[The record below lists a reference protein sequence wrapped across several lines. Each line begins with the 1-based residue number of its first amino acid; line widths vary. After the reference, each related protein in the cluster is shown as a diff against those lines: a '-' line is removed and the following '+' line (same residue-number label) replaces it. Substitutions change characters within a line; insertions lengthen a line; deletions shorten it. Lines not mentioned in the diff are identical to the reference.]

1 MRPSIVPIP
10 PLVSPTNRRFCRQME
25 RMNTQAP
32 GDYVVVVVV
41 VVVAAAASVLLF
53 VVVNSSVISLS
64 FLLIAIINVVVVVD
78 IFLVAITG
86 SIRLME
92 VLSFYESSTQ

>member
-10 PLVSPTNRRFCRQME
+10 PRVSPTNRRFCRQME
-25 RMNTQAP
+25 RMNTQATEENI
-32 GDYVVVVVV
+32 
-41 VVVAAAASVLLF
+41 VVVAAAAAAAALFLLF

-64 FLLIAIINVVVVVD
+64 FLLIAIIIVVVVVD
-78 IFLVAITG
+78 IFLVATTG

-92 VLSFYESSTQ
+92 VLSFYESSTR